1 MFVEDEGLPS
11 ILTFTR
17 THNVSTLAFSF
28 FLLWKSSNTLLKLCR
43 NFLFFFFFLNF
54 CLFFGFSFITF
65 VALLFF
71 PVLIISHRDPK
82 YNRQY

>member
-28 FLLWKSSNTLLKLCR
+28 FLLWESSNTMLDHCR
-43 NFLFFFFFLNF
+43 NFLFFFMFVF
-54 CLFFGFSFITF
+54 FFGFSLFD
-65 VALLFF
+65 LLYYFF
-71 PVLIISHRDPK
+71 FLF
-82 YNRQY
+82 

>member
-28 FLLWKSSNTLLKLCR
+28 FLLWKSSNTMLDLCR
-43 NFLFFFFFLNF
+43 NFFFFFFFLLMF
-54 CLFFGFSFITF
+54 VFFFGFSLFD
-65 VALLFF
+65 LLYYFF
-71 PVLIISHRDPK
+71 FLF
-82 YNRQY
+82 